1 MKLQRIIAHIVM
13 EVYGFKSFAKLL
25 RLGYAF
31 FKTESFESF
40 KKRSWTRNF
49 DHCRPRLDFFPCEVF
64 EVQRKPLLSSHLSI
78 VTCCAY
84 TKRRRSHKPL
94 KQVNHFTVKLK
105 TLIES
110 LKESRLWMGLW
121 ECTLITKW
129 QIVRREGVSTTT
141 RHAAR
146 MPPKK
151 KFWQH
156 KLVGFAIYYFL
167 TWRKW

>member
-1 MKLQRIIAHIVM
+1 MKLQTIIAHIVV

-49 DHCRPRLDFFPCEVF
+49 DHCRPRLDFFSCEVF
-64 EVQRKPLLSSHLSI
+64 EVQRKPLFSSHLSI

-94 KQVNHFTVKLK
+94 KQVNHLTVKLK
-105 TLIES
+105 TLIWVFERIKA
-110 LKESRLWMGLW
+110 LDGAM
-121 ECTLITKW
+121 
-129 QIVRREGVSTTT
+129 
-141 RHAAR
+141 R
-146 MPPKK
+146 MYSNYKVTDRASGRSFDYDPPC
-151 KFWQH
+151 
-156 KLVGFAIYYFL
+156 
-167 TWRKW
+167 R